1 MQTSTVLF
9 VDDDVISNLEFCA
22 HLREFGF
29 NVIEAYSAREAF
41 KVIDSQA
48 RLTAL
53 VSDINLGAGGSGLD
67 VARRARAA
75 HPGLPVV
82 FISGMT
88 TIRHLTDRITGSTLI
103 AKPLHPRQI
112 VDALCGVISRQA
124 A

>member
-1 MQTSTVLF
+1 MYAPPVLF
-9 VDDDVISNLEFCA
+9 VDDNVVSNLEICA
-22 HLREFGF
+22 YLRDFGF
-29 NVIEAYSAREAF
+29 DVIETYRARDAF
-41 KVIDSQA
+41 RVIDSQP

-75 HPGLPVV
+75 HPRLPVV

-88 TIRHLTDRITGSTLI
+88 TIRHLTSRIEGSTLI
-103 AKPLHPRQI
+103 AKPLHPQQI
-112 VDALCGVISRQA
+112 VDALCGAIGLEA